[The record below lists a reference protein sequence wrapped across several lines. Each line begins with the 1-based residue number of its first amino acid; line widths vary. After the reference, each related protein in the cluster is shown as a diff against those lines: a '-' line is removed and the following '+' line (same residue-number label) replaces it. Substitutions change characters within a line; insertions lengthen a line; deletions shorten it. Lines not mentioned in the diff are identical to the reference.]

1 MSYEPWD
8 YDGEYKTG
16 RLVASIQPVTAVI
29 FLLVAE
35 LLLSGLTQVS
45 LKPLLTAAIY
55 SIFRTVVYLLSAGL
69 IVLAFLWKK
78 TIRNPEPGIM
88 LSFLKWLIY
97 QNHHRARR
105 SSAVALLIPPSAM
118 CEMCAV
124 LGFVLFILSGGSRLD
139 IYFLVLLSLLSM
151 YYLFPTEAERDNL
164 ILLDREVP

>member
-1 MSYEPWD
+1 MSYENRD
-8 YDGEYKTG
+8 YEGEYKIS
-16 RLVASIQPVTAVI
+16 RLVASIQPVTAII

-35 LLLSGLTQVS
+35 LLLSGLIRVALT
-45 LKPLLTAAIY
+45 PLLTAANY
-55 SIFRTVVYLLSAGL
+55 SIFRSVVYLLSAGL

-78 TIRNPEPGIM
+78 TIRKPEPGIM

-139 IYFLVLLSLLSM
+139 VYFLVLLSLMSM
-151 YYLFPTEAERDNL
+151 YYLFPTEAERDTL
-164 ILLDREVP
+164 IRLDKEVP